1 MKNIGRNLFF
11 WLIAGT
17 LLFMMLDN
25 YSTARVDEQLTYS
38 EFKQE
43 IQSKK
48 VKSIVYKGDQMTV
61 EGKGSM
67 AQNSQQRNQF
77 M

>member
-43 IQSKK
+43 IQSTDITLDLERSAKK
-48 VKSIVYKGDQMTV
+48 DSWLQIKGLN
-61 EGKGSM
+61 G
-67 AQNSQQRNQF
+67 
-77 M
+77 